1 MVPPAPPMFS
11 TITGWPSVV
20 FIRSATR
27 RDTMSVM
34 PPAGNGTIQVMGLLG
49 NVSARALRVPPSAT
63 AHANRNDTHRIGFL
77 PDCLSA
83 CCWVEH
89 GTGNRGAKAR
99 RSLKATLLHLDAG
112 GLDHR
117 PPFL

>member
-34 PPAGNGTIQVMGLLG
+34 PPAGNGTIKVTGLLG
-49 NVSARALRVPPSAT
+49 NVSARAVRVPLSAT

-77 PDCLSA
+77 PYDLSA
-83 CCWVEH
+83 FYWIEH
-89 GTGNRGAKAR
+89 GMGNRCAKAE
-99 RSLKATLLHLDAG
+99 KTLL
-112 GLDHR
+112 
-117 PPFL
+117 